1 MFKKVFFISCNYVLV
16 FSLLPCLLESFI
28 HSNLSCKKGQLALI
42 CLCFS
47 LGRKACLDM
56 GAVGKSLTLTQ
67 SAQLRYV
74 IHVSLLPG

>member
-16 FSLLPCLLESFI
+16 FSLLPCSLESFI

-56 GAVGKSLTLTQ
+56 GAAGKSLTLTECPTE
-67 SAQLRYV
+67 
-74 IHVSLLPG
+74 ICDTC